1 MPTPFVYL
9 NIFQYQKLSE
19 TQKGSSTKCFANGK
33 QTFSKHSRDPPTLSF
48 FNIFSIWKIIWN
60 TEGFLDELFWYCET
74 K

>member
-1 MPTPFVYL
+1 MPAPFVYL
-9 NIFQYQKLSE
+9 NIFQYQKLSD
-19 TQKGSSTKCFANGK
+19 TQKGSSTKCIATGK